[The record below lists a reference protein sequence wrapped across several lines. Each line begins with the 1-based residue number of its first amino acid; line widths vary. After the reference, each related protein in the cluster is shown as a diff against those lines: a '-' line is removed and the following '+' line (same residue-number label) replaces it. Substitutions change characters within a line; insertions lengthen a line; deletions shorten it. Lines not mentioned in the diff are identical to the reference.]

1 MAKIPKPKP
10 EAEKSPFLPLSQPA
24 IRGNAWR
31 YVKEC
36 LDTEWVSSAGR
47 FVGAFEGSV
56 AAYTGSPH
64 AVAGVNGTACL
75 HVALKLA
82 GIGPGDGVIVPAL
95 TFIATANAVNYC
107 NASPLFLDCD
117 ERRFNLDLD
126 QLEDFLEARCK
137 KGGSGLVT
145 PSGVGV
151 KAVMPVHV
159 LGFPVDMDRLT
170 ALCEKHRLI
179 LIEDAAESIGSRWN
193 GRHTGTFGR
202 LGVLSFN
209 GNKIIT
215 TGGGGMIL
223 TADPELAARAKHV
236 TQQAKSDPAEYLH
249 DEIGFNYRMTNVSA
263 ALGLSQ
269 LELLPEF
276 LERRARIAEWYRRGL
291 PSARVEELPKAA
303 EWNRWL
309 MAVQTPS
316 AEAKAELLRRFH
328 SAGVHARPLW
338 LPVPMQK
345 PYRGAFSANIEKAR
359 RAYDTVINIPSS
371 TSLTEG
377 DVDRVAAVLRGG
389 PVERL
394 LA

>member
-1 MAKIPKPKP
+1 MI
-10 EAEKSPFLPLSQPA
+10 PLSQPA
-24 IRGNAWR
+24 IRGNAWK

-36 LDTEWVSSAGR
+36 LDTEWVSSVGR
-47 FVGAFEGSV
+47 FVGEFEQ
-56 AAYTGSPH
+56 ATARFTGSPH

-95 TFIATANAVNYC
+95 TFIATANAVTYC
-107 NASPLFLDCD
+107 GATPLFLDCD

-126 QLEDFLEARCK
+126 QLEDFLESRCK

-145 PSGVGV
+145 PSGVPV
-151 KAVMPVHV
+151 KAVLPVHV
-159 LGFPVDMDRLT
+159 LGFPVDMDRLG
-170 ALCEKHRLI
+170 ALCEKHRLL

-236 TQQAKSDPAEYLH
+236 TQQAKSDPDEYLH
-249 DEIGFNYRMTNVSA
+249 DEIGFNYRLTNVAA

-269 LELLPEF
+269 LEVLPEF
-276 LERRARIAEWYRRGL
+276 LAQRAKIAEWYRRGL
-291 PSARVEELPKAA
+291 PSVRVEETPPAA

-309 MAVQTPS
+309 LAVQTGS
-316 AEAKAELLRRFH
+316 ADAKAELLRRLNE
-328 SAGVHARPLW
+328 AGAQARPLW
-338 LPVPMQK
+338 VPVPLQK

-371 TSLTEG
+371 TSVTEK
-377 DVDRVAAVLRGG
+377 DVERVAAVLRDAAL
-389 PVERL
+389 ERL